1 MKKKTNPIFCLFVK
15 VRKLDGIEP
24 LVKLFN
30 SPNQEV
36 RRYATGAMRN
46 VIYENRENKV
56 VLIDKQGIP
65 ELVKA
70 LNEPDDELHK
80 NITGREMS
88 ILAVET
94 VKASLEYG
102 AGTGHLRCSR

>member
-1 MKKKTNPIFCLFVK
+1 MK
-15 VRKLDGIEP
+15 VRRLQGIEL

-36 RRYATGAMRN
+36 QRYATGAMRN
-46 VIYENRENKV
+46 VIYENKENKV
-56 VLIDKQGIP
+56 VLIEKQGIP

-70 LNEPDDELHK
+70 LNDPDDELHK

-88 ILAVET
+88 ILVVET
-94 VKASLEYG
+94 AKASLEYG
-102 AGTGHLRCSR
+102 VGVMGHLRHSR